1 METNRFS
8 HSWKEWRR
16 FRAWELKQNAWIQQD
31 IADALGVSKGAVSQW
46 LHAARVAGLEAL
58 RAHAAPGHP
67 GKLTSAQKR
76 RIPEFLWYGA
86 EAYGFRGDVWTCA
99 RIAQVIEWEC
109 GVAYHKDHVSR
120 LLKELG
126 WTPQIPITR
135 AIQRD
140 EVAIKDWRVNVWPE
154 LLRRAVLERR
164 TLVFVDESGFYLLPA
179 VVKTYGL
186 KGQTPVIDKWLS
198 RDHLSVMAGFTPT
211 AKVYSLVRPES
222 LTGSHSV
229 VFLEHLLRQTGTG
242 LLIVWDGSPIHRWGA
257 VRQYLSGGGAKDI
270 HVETLPGYAPD
281 LSPWDQGGWHHL
293 KHVEMG
299 NLSCMDLEELH
310 LELHLAIGRLRQKPQ
325 LVRSFFTAAGLHV

>member
-1 METNRFS
+1 
-8 HSWKEWRR
+8 
-16 FRAWELKQNAWIQQD
+16 
-31 IADALGVSKGAVSQW
+31 
-46 LHAARVAGLEAL
+46 
-58 RAHAAPGHP
+58 
-67 GKLTSAQKR
+67 
-76 RIPEFLWYGA
+76 
-86 EAYGFRGDVWTCA
+86 
-99 RIAQVIEWEC
+99 
-109 GVAYHKDHVSR
+109 
-120 LLKELG
+120 
-126 WTPQIPITR
+126 
-135 AIQRD
+135 
-140 EVAIKDWRVNVWPE
+140 
-154 LLRRAVLERR
+154 
-164 TLVFVDESGFYLLPA
+164 
-179 VVKTYGL
+179 
-186 KGQTPVIDKWLS
+186 
-198 RDHLSVMAGFTPT
+198 MAGFTPT
-211 AKVYSLVRPES
+211 AKVYTLVRPES